1 MPNPLDYL
9 KQAYR
14 GATSSVIPQ
23 KYTDAA
29 ADAIDDPTLER
40 APWEA
45 RLRGFG
51 AGATQGAAE
60 QLNPLNIIAS
70 LVPGYRAVRGAW
82 GIGKGAQAAA
92 GVGRAVEGATAGAG
106 ALERA
111 AAPTLDIIEHA
122 PVKQI
127 MPAIDDVDSLVGD
140 MTRNLAKIRPT
151 ARATGHM
158 PGLGPASGEFVAP
171 GAEAAY
177 NTVNQAGGRLGQY
190 GDASYREL
198 MRRLGGRGGA
208 MQ

>member
-1 MPNPLDYL
+1 MAGPLDYL

-14 GATSSVIPQ
+14 GATTSVVPQ
-23 KYTDAA
+23 RFTDAA
-29 ADAIDDPTLER
+29 ADSVDSPTADR

-45 RLRGFG
+45 RMRGFG
-51 AGATQGAAE
+51 AGAIEGAAD

-92 GVGRAVEGATAGAG
+92 GVGRAVEGAAAGGRAI
-106 ALERA
+106 ERA

-127 MPAIDDVDSLVGD
+127 APALDDVDALIGD
-140 MTRNLAKIRPT
+140 MTRNLAKIRPAT
-151 ARATGHM
+151 RATGHM

-177 NTVNQAGGRLGQY
+177 NTVNSGGARLGQY
-190 GDASYREL
+190 GDQFYREL
-198 MRRLGGRGGA
+198 MRKMGGRG